1 MFENMPK
8 TRFFP
13 AMTSKDDLPISQ
25 KHQRDTVNNNNDD
38 DASDKKNDN
47 HLIGLRK
54 RLSSFSVKIRPTSS
68 ASAEWAFRRTKSMTS
83 ITELAGGPLRR
94 WWDWGLG
101 WILSRRQAFARDI
114 EMNEEET
121 AILSCHSRGSWR
133 HLFYKVRAEI
143 RKLIGSNTLPTTHNF
158 STLIFVRTR
167 IGESVIAKVY
177 RMNPDPQQREKRG
190 HRQNKTDSW
199 CGAEELGFSGKRE
212 KLRGQHHY
220 GPAAQVWKGLCLCC
234 TLLIDMR
241 RRSILFDFSL
251 SFSWTSILNEANN
264 REFPNDPILIREE
277 RENSK

>member
-158 STLIFVRTR
+158 RAGSHLPETSSSFASCRSRVL
-167 IGESVIAKVY
+167 VY
-177 RMNPDPQQREKRG
+177 
-190 HRQNKTDSW
+190 HYSIQNLSD
-199 CGAEELGFSGKRE
+199 
-212 KLRGQHHY
+212 GQY
-220 GPAAQVWKGLCLCC
+220 
-234 TLLIDMR
+234 
-241 RRSILFDFSL
+241 FDFCEDPNWGVGDRQSL
-251 SFSWTSILNEANN
+251 PDES
-264 REFPNDPILIREE
+264 
-277 RENSK
+277 